1 MANAMKESS
10 VYVGWMRAMLANR
23 KGGGDPGPHDKL
35 GMMMMRNQ
43 P

>member
-1 MANAMKESS
+1 MKESS

-23 KGGGDPGPHDKL
+23 KGGDPGPHDKL